1 MLVETTAWQSW
12 HVFLRHSDSVG
23 LYIDIFANQ
32 HSIGLYIDQGYL
44 QNMLQTITKYFINYF
59 TNHCCH
65 HYNVMSKGAMCTLD
79 MIQFN
84 GTITRLCRALERCYV
99 REHSGGGLWTSTLS
113 TTYHSIYSLS
123 VNFISF
129 VIIAIQLNT
138 AAGVHTDSH
147 VIDVCSLVMKKQ
159 AGAIRCVK
167 TSLCI
172 DSP

>member
-1 MLVETTAWQSW
+1 MLIYPKLSTLVRACRNYSLTKLARVFATQWQCRSIY
-12 HVFLRHSDSVG
+12 RYICKPTQCKPIYRPG
-23 LYIDIFANQ
+23 LSA
-32 HSIGLYIDQGYL
+32 
-44 QNMLQTITKYFINYF
+44 NMLQTITKYFINYF

-79 MIQFN
+79 MRQFN

-147 VIDVCSLVMKKQ
+147 VIDVCSLVIKNRP
-159 AGAIRCVK
+159 G
-167 TSLCI
+167 L
-172 DSP
+172 